1 MNTLKKLTTGAL
13 LSVLALTSMAPAR
26 ASEAFDVTLPALT
39 AATKA
44 VSVRIASD
52 LTAYFRSAMKAP
64 RAVHVRKSPMVI
76 VSEVIESAMET
87 VTVAA
92 TRLPIETVVVAA
104 TRLPQVVDPVELA
117 QTIPTAQVR
126 L

>member
-1 MNTLKKLTTGAL
+1 MNTLNKLTTGAL

-26 ASEAFDVTLPALT
+26 ASEAFDVTLPAVT

-44 VSVRIASD
+44 VSARIASD
-52 LTAYFRSAMKAP
+52 LTAYFRTAMKAP
-64 RAVHVRKSPMVI
+64 RAVRVRKSPMVI
-76 VSEVIESAMET
+76 VSEVESAMET